1 METIRTE
8 VVAGMAKR
16 DRWGR
21 KLISEARWRETFANY
36 ERSELTQS
44 EFCRREGINL
54 NTFTGRRW
62 REKKGAVAGPA
73 FVEARL
79 PTLAMAGP
87 GYSLEVV
94 LPGGLVVRGRQAAEV
109 ATLARML
116 ESR

>member
-8 VVAGMAKR
+8 VVAGTAKR
-16 DRWGR
+16 DRRGR
-21 KLISEARWRETFANY
+21 KLISAARWRETFANY

-62 REKKGAVAGPA
+62 RQKKGEVAAPA

-79 PTLAMAGP
+79 PMLGLAGSS
-87 GYSLEVV
+87 YSLEVV

-109 ATLARML
+109 ATLARIL
-116 ESR
+116 GSR